1 MNKEYTQINDT
12 DYIVSSDN
20 GMIDL
25 VKANDN
31 IEEILIKE
39 NEIEEANNNIVKN
52 NKELKEVKFNEKSRK
67 TLNILILLAGILM
80 TLAGFSGSFGII
92 FGIIKSL
99 VVATY
104 ASLIMKALITGIF
117 GIKILNKRK
126 IKNLTSSIENDSY
139 KVETLTKELKELKA
153 KSNYQKMPYSE
164 THIAPMKQPTYGHSK
179 NKVKRLVPN
188 KDEVIS

>member
-12 DYIVSSDN
+12 DYIVSNDN

-52 NKELKEVKFNEKSRK
+52 NRELKEVKFNEKSRK
-67 TLNILILLAGILM
+67 TVNALPLIGGILVTLAGI
-80 TLAGFSGSFGII
+80 FGSFGII
-92 FGIIKSL
+92 KVLL
-99 VVATY
+99 VTIY
-104 ASLIMKALITGIF
+104 ALLIMKTLTSVMY

-126 IKNLTSSIENDSY
+126 IKKITKAINNRLQEI
-139 KVETLTKELKELKA
+139 ETLTKELEELKT
-153 KSNYQKMPYSE
+153 KSNYQVMPYSE
-164 THIAPMKQPTYGHSK
+164 THINPMKQPTKHNIYK
-179 NKVKRLVPN
+179 IKRLVPN
-188 KDEVIS
+188 KK

>member
-12 DYIVSSDN
+12 DYIVSNDN

-52 NKELKEVKFNEKSRK
+52 NRELKEVKFNEKSRK
-67 TLNILILLAGILM
+67 TVNALLLIGGILVTLAGI
-80 TLAGFSGSFGII
+80 SGSFGII
-92 FGIIKSL
+92 KVL
-99 VVATY
+99 VVTIY
-104 ASLIMKALITGIF
+104 ALLIMKAMGSVMF

-126 IKNLTSSIENDSY
+126 IKNLTSSIENDSH
-139 KVETLTKELKELKA
+139 KVETLTKELKELKD

-164 THIAPMKQPTYGHSK
+164 THINPMQQPTYGHSQ

-188 KDEVIS
+188 KE

>member
-1 MNKEYTQINDT
+1 MNKEFVKIDDT
-12 DYIVSSDN
+12 TYAVSNDN
-20 GMIDL
+20 GKISF
-25 VKANDN
+25 VKSDKN
-31 IEEILIKE
+31 IEKILIKE

-164 THIAPMKQPTYGHSK
+164 THIAPMKQPTKEYIK
-179 NKVKRLVPN
+179 YKVKRLVPN
-188 KDEVIS
+188 KEK